1 MFKNYL
7 ILSDLL
13 LFFFIAQIQ
22 EVNYLANNTYLLLRL
37 ISGKLER
44 TLKWDSKDHITT
56 WTWGSHLTFFELYVF
71 NL

>member
-1 MFKNYL
+1 M
-7 ILSDLL
+7 LSDLL
-13 LFFFIAQIQ
+13 LFFFFFIAQIQ

-56 WTWGSHLTFFELYVF
+56 WTWGSHLTFFELYFF